1 VHVRIVR
8 RPTETSVDGF
18 PLWHLEVGLVY
29 AVPAALAT
37 LLIVEGWA
45 EPVAESTEPTLP
57 PITFNI
63 IRPRE
68 RRRRFLSVARL
79 RSELGIAADRR
90 RKK

>member
-1 VHVRIVR
+1 MTC
-8 RPTETSVDGF
+8 RPTETSIDGF
-18 PLWHLEVGLVY
+18 PLWHLEVGRVY

-45 EPVAESTEPTLP
+45 VPVIESAEPTLP
-57 PITFNI
+57 PIRFNI
-63 IRPRE
+63 IRPPRE
-68 RRRRFLSVARL
+68 RRRRFLSVTRL

>member
-1 VHVRIVR
+1 VHVRITR
-8 RPTETSVDGF
+8 RPTETSIDGF
-18 PLWHLEVGLVY
+18 PLWHFDVGRVY

-45 EPVAESTEPTLP
+45 EPVAESAEPTLP
-57 PITFNI
+57 PITFNV
-63 IRPRE
+63 IRPSE

-79 RSELGIAADRR
+79 RSEYGIAADRR

>member
-18 PLWHLEVGLVY
+18 PLWHLEVGRVY
-29 AVPAALAT
+29 AVPASLAT

-45 EPVAESTEPTLP
+45 EPVAESAEPTLP

-68 RRRRFLSVARL
+68 PRRRFLSVSRL